1 MPQCLWNWNAIDC
14 KNLDMRTCLGL
25 MNEWLLPVNHSLDWL
40 TPPPGTLDVLEHEHW
55 PHPQSRPL
63 RLARHVPVQSLPAT
77 LRHVTIAQHLQHSQH
92 EPTHPQVHPANTY
105 TSVYLCHFS
114 SSTDH
119 DDCVSPVAGVAAG
132 VTQLL
137 QTSAP
142 VTVES
147 EQEVSDVLVLRQLT
161 QLWTR
166 VILWSRT
173 CAVEASIT
181 LASPGQLKLMK
192 SIRQRG

>member
-1 MPQCLWNWNAIDC
+1 M
-14 KNLDMRTCLGL
+14 KN
-25 MNEWLLPVNHSLDWL
+25 
-40 TPPPGTLDVLEHEHW
+40 
-55 PHPQSRPL
+55 
-63 RLARHVPVQSLPAT
+63 
-77 LRHVTIAQHLQHSQH
+77 HL
-92 EPTHPQVHPANTY
+92 NK
-105 TSVYLCHFS
+105 LFNFS

-119 DDCVSPVAGVAAG
+119 DDSVSPVAGVAAG

-192 SIRQRG
+192 SIRQRGERMSEVPEVSSQTPDPLQLSTRVHCSTAASPHWTP